1 VDRTRESILEA
12 ARRLVASSPVGALRV
27 GAVAAAAGVS
37 RITVYNRFGSR
48 AGLIAA
54 LAPPHRQFEPGP
66 VEPREDLR
74 LRLAR
79 ACAYWS
85 AAPALYR
92 NLDGRDLDLADPEAA
107 RATEESAPDHH
118 LAERLAAADALRPG
132 CSLKEAED
140 VIGALTSFAVFDRLH
155 RDGRRSAAT
164 VAEILWRLA
173 AGILA

>member
-1 VDRTRESILEA
+1 VDRTRESIVEA
-12 ARRLVASSPVGALRV
+12 ARRLVASSPVSALSV
-27 GAVAAAAGVS
+27 GAVASAAGVS

-54 LAPPHRQFEPGP
+54 LAPPPRQFEPGLG
-66 VEPREDLR
+66 EPREDLR
-74 LRLAR
+74 LRLVG

-85 AAPALYR
+85 ADPALYR
-92 NLDGRDLDLADPEAA
+92 NLDVRDLDLSDPDAA
-107 RATEESAPDHH
+107 HASEESEADRR

-132 CSLKEAED
+132 CSIKEAQD

-155 RDGRRSAAT
+155 RDGRRSVTT
-164 VAEILWRLA
+164 VAEIVWRLA